1 MAAQARRRTL
11 RVAIT
16 SGDPNGIG
24 PEVALKAAARALRGN
39 GGQKPSIV
47 LVGPRAIWENAM
59 SVCGWSG
66 AEPPEVEALATAGA
80 DPQPLPLPPLCTWDP
95 AMAPVPRIRP
105 GRLAADAA
113 KSAYASI
120 VAATSAALNGFVD
133 AMVTAPINKE
143 AFHLAGIQEPGHT
156 ELLAKLTHTHR
167 YAMMLFGKKIRVVLA
182 TRHLPISKVPRALT
196 AEAIREATTLLAEA
210 LPWMG
215 FRHPKIGICALNP
228 HAGDGGAI
236 GTEEMTLI
244 APTIEA
250 LKKEV
255 PRGVT
260 LEGPIPADAIFYRHG
275 KGDFQAVVAMYHDQ
289 GLGPLKMASFD
300 DGVNLTLGL
309 PIIRTSPDHGTA
321 FAIAGQGIAAEAS
334 TLSALR
340 WALKLAAKKNPW
352 RQGP

>member
-1 MAAQARRRTL
+1 MAVQTGRPPA

-24 PEVALKAAARALRGN
+24 PEVALKAARRALEGKGAR
-39 GGQKPSIV
+39 KPSIV
-47 LVGPRAIWENAM
+47 LVGPRAVWAEAM
-59 SVCGWSG
+59 RVCGWQG
-66 AEPPEVEALATAGA
+66 PEPPEVEALATPGPDAQA
-80 DPQPLPLPPLCTWDP
+80 LPLPPLCTWDP
-95 AMAPVPRIRP
+95 AMAPMPRIRP
-105 GRLAADAA
+105 GRVAADAA
-113 KSAYASI
+113 RSAYASI

-133 AMVTAPINKE
+133 AIVTAPINKE
-143 AFHLAGIQEPGHT
+143 AFHLAGIPEPGHT
-156 ELLAKLTHTHR
+156 ELLARLTHTHR
-167 YAMMLFGKKIRVVLA
+167 YAMMLFGKRIRVVLA

-215 FRHPKIGICALNP
+215 FRNPKIGICALNP

-236 GTEEMTLI
+236 GTEEATLI
-244 APTIEA
+244 APAIDA
-250 LKKEV
+250 LRREV
-255 PRGVT
+255 PAGVE
-260 LEGPIPADAIFYRHG
+260 LEGPIPADAIFHRHW

-300 DGVNLTLGL
+300 DGVNWTLGL

-321 FAIAGQGIAAEAS
+321 FAIAGQGTASEAS

-340 WALKLAAKKNPW
+340 WALKLAGKKNPW
-352 RQGP
+352 RLEA